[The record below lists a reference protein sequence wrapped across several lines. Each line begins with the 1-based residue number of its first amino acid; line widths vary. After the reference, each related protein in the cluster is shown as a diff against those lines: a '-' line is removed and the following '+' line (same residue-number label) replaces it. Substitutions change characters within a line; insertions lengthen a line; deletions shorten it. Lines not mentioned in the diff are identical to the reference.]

1 MNIRR
6 KMMAVGFVLFLAS
19 PAVSGRLPV
28 SGKNI
33 RIEVQMETAGSVRE
47 GFYQADHQSKSTQ
60 LLLVA
65 DGLEGRLFI
74 GEQVPYAV
82 WYQTYLYNEGYVTG
96 TNIQFRNVGTS
107 LIVTPRITGNQ
118 IEVTLTPEISY
129 ETRDGRG
136 TIAVT
141 KLSSTVRVMNG
152 QSIQV
157 GGGARKTEFE
167 NNFYTRETGEAVR
180 VILTPTVLEG

>member
-1 MNIRR
+1 
-6 KMMAVGFVLFLAS
+6 MAAGFVFLFVS
-19 PAVSGRLPV
+19 PAASGQLPA

-33 RIEVQMETAGSVRE
+33 RIEVQMESAGSVRE

-60 LLLVA
+60 MLLVA

-74 GEQVPYAV
+74 GEQVPYTV
-82 WYQTYLYNEGYVTG
+82 WYHTYLQNEGYLVG
-96 TNIQFRNVGTS
+96 NIQFRNVGTS
-107 LIVTPRITGNQ
+107 LIVAPRVVGNQ

-129 ETRDGRG
+129 DTRDGRG

-141 KLSSTVRVMNG
+141 KLSSTVRVANG

-157 GGGARKTEFE
+157 GGGAQKTEFE
-167 NNFYTRETGEAVR
+167 NNFYTRQTGEAMR
-180 VILTPTVLEG
+180 VILTPTALEG